1 MNVRVE
7 NIELSFYRC
16 YNFVIKYY
24 TRLDTFMEITKS
36 LYNYT
41 HVQVIFTCENINF
54 QKIINGIAISVR
66 I

>member
-7 NIELSFYRC
+7 NIELSFYQC

-24 TRLDTFMEITKS
+24 TFMEITKS